1 MTTLEL
7 LQERARTGLD
17 LSPGDELCARAATE
31 IEALQGRIDA
41 MEVFCQRYI
50 NTERYELR
58 RQNAEL
64 RECLKVIASDNLA
77 DIEAPF
83 DVWNRLTEHAR
94 KALAK

>member
-31 IEALQGRIDA
+31 IEALQRRIDA

-50 NTERYELR
+50 NTERDELR

-64 RECLKVIASDNLA
+64 QTERDALKVELVLQELRAKL
-77 DIEAPF
+77 P
-83 DVWNRLTEHAR
+83 
-94 KALAK
+94 KGAL